1 MGAWREQDEPQ
12 ASFHWK
18 TEGLGP
24 NRSLAAVASPLQSGQ
39 KCGDCVPAGSI
50 AHPLPRI
57 PEGTGMAPGGHISAQ
72 RPALLPLMIGQGC
85 ACDTELSQSEPFPGH
100 PRESSHDGRGACSH
114 GDPRYARGR
123 PRGRPVQQPERG
135 PPRRA
140 RRWARRGGG
149 PVWAT
154 GGTEGRASEA
164 ACAGSAQD
172 QRKLWTG
179 FRRGSGPTRGPFQ
192 GTAAGTL
199 LWVWAWAERRAGA
212 CGLRADHGSGD
223 DAGSRVQAGP
233 GGVCARGG
241 EGQARGAGIGADGE

>member
-24 NRSLAAVASPLQSGQ
+24 NRSLAAVASPLRSGQ

-135 PPRRA
+135 EAGRRA
-140 RRWARRGGG
+140 SVGHGRNGGQGLGRKPPVLGLPRTSGSCGRVLGEGVARRG
-149 PVWAT
+149 
-154 GGTEGRASEA
+154 
-164 ACAGSAQD
+164 
-172 QRKLWTG
+172 
-179 FRRGSGPTRGPFQ
+179 GPFQ

-223 DAGSRVQAGP
+223 DAGSGVQAGP
-233 GGVCARGG
+233 GGVCARGA